1 MGSRKQSAQEIIAR
15 LQVVETL
22 TSEGLPLA
30 DAIRSAGMLQLEY
43 DRWRLEY
50 NGLVRA
56 LGPLL
61 RPTPRL
67 SKKKARRAAPARPAK
82 ARPLSDS

>member
-1 MGSRKQSAQEIIAR
+1 MGSRKQSAQEIIAK

-43 DRWRLEY
+43 NRWRLEY

-67 SKKKARRAAPARPAK
+67 LKKKARRAAPARPAK
-82 ARPLSDS
+82 APRER

>member
-67 SKKKARRAAPARPAK
+67 LKKKARRAAPARPAK
-82 ARPLSDS
+82 ARP

>member
-1 MGSRKQSAQEIIAR
+1 MGSRKRSAQEIIAR

-67 SKKKARRAAPARPAK
+67 LKKKRGARRRLVRRRRAP
-82 ARPLSDS
+82 